1 MALKDR
7 IWASPLSRFLVP
19 LSWLYRF
26 GGVLRAAMVRPKRLN
41 KPVICVGNA
50 VVGGAGK
57 TPVTLALAEL
67 LKNQGHHPA
76 LVYKGYKRTN
86 HETLRVDLNQH
97 TLADVGD
104 EPLMAA
110 AFAPTFVAKTR
121 LMAAQAA
128 DDDSESDLLILD
140 DGLQNPTLMK
150 DLTFLVVDA
159 TYGFGNGRILPAG
172 PLRMTQREA
181 LNQANAVIL
190 LGQGPAPATP
200 KPLFRG
206 HLVSLLPDALRG
218 KPLVAF
224 AGIARPEKFFEG
236 LGRAGAHLVETL
248 SFPDHHAYTPE
259 DLALL
264 TQCTPEGAIR
274 VTTGKDAVR
283 LPPHFATPIPAQL
296 VWDDPEGVGGFLGR
310 FLQKKPHL

>member
-26 GGVLRAAMVRPKRLN
+26 GGILRASVHRPKRLN

-67 LKNQGHHPA
+67 LKNQGYHPA

-128 DDDSESDLLILD
+128 TDSGADLLILD
-140 DGLQNPTLMK
+140 DGLQNPTLIK

-159 TYGFGNGRILPAG
+159 TYGFGNGRVLPAG
-172 PLRMTQREA
+172 PLRMTQKDA
-181 LNQANAVIL
+181 LNQADAVIL
-190 LGQGPAPATP
+190 LGQGPAPLTT

-224 AGIARPEKFFEG
+224 AGIGRPEKFFEG

-259 DLALL
+259 DLTLL
-264 TQCTPEGAIR
+264 NQCTPEGAIR

-283 LPPHFATPIPAQL
+283 LPSGFSLPIPVQV
-296 VWDDPEGVGGFLGR
+296 VWDDPEGIAGFLKGKVGI
-310 FLQKKPHL
+310 F

>member
-1 MALKDR
+1 
-7 IWASPLSRFLVP
+7 
-19 LSWLYRF
+19 
-26 GGVLRAAMVRPKRLN
+26 
-41 KPVICVGNA
+41 VGNA

-67 LKNQGHHPA
+67 LKNQGYHPA

-128 DDDSESDLLILD
+128 TDSGADLLILD
-140 DGLQNPTLMK
+140 DGLQNPTLIK

-159 TYGFGNGRILPAG
+159 TYGFGNGRVLPAG
-172 PLRMTQREA
+172 PLRMTQKDA
-181 LNQANAVIL
+181 LNQADAVIL
-190 LGQGPAPATP
+190 LGQGPAPLTT

-224 AGIARPEKFFEG
+224 AGIGRPEKFFEG

-259 DLALL
+259 DLTLL
-264 TQCTPEGAIR
+264 NQCTPEGAIR

-283 LPPHFATPIPAQL
+283 LPSGFSLPIPVQV
-296 VWDDPEGVGGFLGR
+296 VWDDPEGIAGFLKGKVGI
-310 FLQKKPHL
+310 F

>member
-26 GGVLRAAMVRPKRLN
+26 GGILRASVHRPKRLN

-67 LKNQGHHPA
+67 LKNQGYHPA

-128 DDDSESDLLILD
+128 VSGADLLILD
-140 DGLQNPTLMK
+140 DGLQNPTLIK

-159 TYGFGNGRILPAG
+159 TYGFGNGRVLPAG
-172 PLRMTQREA
+172 PLRMTQKDA
-181 LNQANAVIL
+181 LNQADAVIL
-190 LGQGPAPATP
+190 LGQRPAPLTT

-224 AGIARPEKFFEG
+224 AGIGRPEKFFEG

-259 DLALL
+259 DLTLL

-283 LPPHFATPIPAQL
+283 LPPHFATPIPVQL
-296 VWDDPEGVGGFLGR
+296 VWDNAEGISA
-310 FLQKKPHL
+310 FLQRFFQKNQIP

>member
-26 GGVLRAAMVRPKRLN
+26 GGILRASVHRPKRLN

-57 TPVTLALAEL
+57 TPVTLALADL
-67 LKNQGHHPA
+67 LKNQGYHPA

-128 DDDSESDLLILD
+128 ADSGADLLILD
-140 DGLQNPTLMK
+140 DGLQNPTLIK

-159 TYGFGNGRILPAG
+159 GYGFGNGRVLPAG
-172 PLRMTQREA
+172 PLRMTQKDA
-181 LNQANAVIL
+181 LNQADAVIL
-190 LGQGPAPATP
+190 LGLGI
-200 KPLFRG
+200 LSRG
-206 HLVSLLPDALRG
+206 HPKRLRR
-218 KPLVAF
+218 KTILCPW
-224 AGIARPEKFFEG
+224 
-236 LGRAGAHLVETL
+236 
-248 SFPDHHAYTPE
+248 FP
-259 DLALL
+259 
-264 TQCTPEGAIR
+264 Q
-274 VTTGKDAVR
+274 
-283 LPPHFATPIPAQL
+283 
-296 VWDDPEGVGGFLGR
+296 
-310 FLQKKPHL
+310 

>member
-7 IWASPLSRFLVP
+7 IWASPLWRFLVP

-26 GGVLRAAMVRPKRLN
+26 GGLLRSAMARPKRLN

-67 LKNQGHHPA
+67 LKNQGYHPA

-159 TYGFGNGRILPAG
+159 TYGFGNDRVLPAG
-172 PLRMTQREA
+172 PLRMTQKDA
-181 LNQANAVIL
+181 LNQADAVIL
-190 LGQGPAPATP
+190 LGQGPAPLTT

-224 AGIARPEKFFEG
+224 AGIGRPEKFFEG

-248 SFPDHHAYTPE
+248 SFPDHHAYTAE

-274 VTTGKDAVR
+274 VTTGKDTVR
-283 LPPHFATPIPAQL
+283 LPPHFATPIPTQL

>member
-7 IWASPLSRFLVP
+7 LWASPVSRLLVP
-19 LSWLYRF
+19 LSWIYRL
-26 GGVLRAAMVRPKRLN
+26 GGMMRSALLRPHDFQQ
-41 KPVICVGNA
+41 PVICVGNA

-57 TPVTLALAEL
+57 TPVTLALANL

-86 HETLRVDLNQH
+86 PATLQVDPKRH

-128 DDDSESDLLILD
+128 ADSGADLLILD
-140 DGLQNPTLMK
+140 DGLQNPTVIK
-150 DLTFLVVDA
+150 DLTFLVVD
-159 TYGFGNGRILPAG
+159 TGYGFGNGRILPAG
-172 PLRMTQREA
+172 PLRMSPHDA
-181 LNQANAVIL
+181 LNQADAVIL
-190 LGQGPAPATP
+190 LGEGPVPPIA
-200 KPLFRG
+200 KPLFRA
-206 HLVSLLPDALRG
+206 HLVSLLPDALMG

-224 AGIARPEKFFEG
+224 AGIGRPEKFFEG

-259 DLALL
+259 DLTLL
-264 TQCTPEGAIR
+264 TQCTPEGAMR
-274 VTTGKDAVR
+274 VTTTKDAVR
-283 LPPHFATPIPAQL
+283 LPTHFATPVPVQV
-296 VWDDPEGVGGFLGR
+296 VWDDPEGISA
-310 FLQKKPHL
+310 FLQRFFQKNQIP

>member
-7 IWASPLSRFLVP
+7 IWASPLSRFLLP

-26 GGVLRAAMVRPKRLN
+26 GGVLRSAMARPKRLN

-190 LGQGPAPATP
+190 LGQGPAPAMP

-283 LPPHFATPIPAQL
+283 LPPQFATPIPAQL
-296 VWDDPEGVGGFLGR
+296 VWDDAEGIWGFLKGKVGT
-310 FLQKKPHL
+310 F